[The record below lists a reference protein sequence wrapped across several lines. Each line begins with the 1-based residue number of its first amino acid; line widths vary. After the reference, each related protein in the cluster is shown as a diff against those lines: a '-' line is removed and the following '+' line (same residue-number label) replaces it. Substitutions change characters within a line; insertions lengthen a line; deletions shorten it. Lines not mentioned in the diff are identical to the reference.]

1 VSLVPEEPMMT
12 ESYYF
17 YSAFVAVIVVN
28 SNAVLEVA
36 DRIVLVSETVAI
48 DGTVI
53 VVVVVVDCLN

>member
-1 VSLVPEEPMMT
+1 MT